1 MGHIFGFSTT
11 LQNSAVAFGRFDGM
25 HIGHRK
31 VIRKLASYEN
41 PVLISFADD
50 REKVLYTETEKEYV
64 LKKLG
69 IKNMMTVSA
78 ETYEKM
84 DLSMFVRDIHQIEEA
99 GQSVTR
105 RIFIQENF

>member
-31 VIRKLASYEN
+31 VIRKLASYE
-41 PVLISFADD
+41 
-50 REKVLYTETEKEYV
+50 
-64 LKKLG
+64 
-69 IKNMMTVSA
+69 
-78 ETYEKM
+78 KM